1 MNQEIRPLVSCFI
14 VGPGRGTPEQR
25 ELVAEE
31 PLTIFV
37 GDQPVATL
45 MRTPGDEVDLAM
57 GFLLTEG
64 IVGSPADIGAISFCT
79 QGGLSGRN
87 EVRVALA
94 EGARARRLP
103 APRRVFSSCGV
114 CGTEM
119 IEEIAADIPPFE
131 RPPRR
136 LAAEDLFALAEAMR
150 RGQKMFQHTGG
161 THAAALARPPVKAGC
176 ECIVREDLGRHNALD
191 KAVGAAAQ
199 RGMLAPLDRARGAP
213 RRVEQTPGLALLL
226 SGRLSFE
233 MVAKAARAGI
243 SEVAG
248 VSAPSALAV
257 ELARRLN
264 MFLSGFVR
272 ERTLTI
278 YSDTDALRQEA

>member
-1 MNQEIRPLVSCFI
+1 MNQETSPLVNCF
-14 VGPGRGTPEQR
+14 VVEPGRRTPAQR

-31 PLTIFV
+31 PLTILV

-45 MRTPGDEVDLAM
+45 MRTPGDEAELAM
-57 GFLLTEG
+57 GFVLTEG
-64 IVGSPADIGAISFCT
+64 IVSSPKDIGAISFCA
-79 QGGLSGRN
+79 QGELSGRN
-87 EVRVALA
+87 EVRVMLA
-94 EGARARRLP
+94 EGARPRRLP
-103 APRRVFSSCGV
+103 KPRRVFSSCGL
-114 CGTEM
+114 CGADM
-119 IEEIAADIPPFE
+119 IEEIAADIPAFA
-131 RPPRR
+131 RPPLR

-150 RGQKMFQHTGG
+150 RGQKMFQRTGG
-161 THAAALARPPVKAGC
+161 THAAALARPPVKPGA

-199 RGMLAPLDRARGAP
+199 RGMLA
-213 RRVEQTPGLALLL
+213 PGLALLL

-257 ELARRLN
+257 ELARKLN
-264 MFLSGFVR
+264 MFLAGFVR

-278 YSDTDALRQEA
+278 YSGADALRQEA

>member
-1 MNQEIRPLVSCFI
+1 VNQETNPLINCFVI
-14 VGPGRGTPEQR
+14 GPGRWTPEQR
-25 ELVAEE
+25 ELVGEE

-45 MRTPGDEVDLAM
+45 MRTPGDEVELAM
-57 GFLLTEG
+57 GFVLTEG
-64 IVGSPADIGAISFCT
+64 IVGSPEDVGAISFCA

-94 EGARARRLP
+94 EGARPRRLP

-114 CGTEM
+114 CGAEM
-119 IEEIAADIPPFE
+119 IEEIAADIPAFA
-131 RPPRR
+131 RPLHR
-136 LAAEDLFALAEAMR
+136 LAAEDLFALADAMR
-150 RGQKMFQHTGG
+150 RGQKMFRRTGG
-161 THAAALARPPVKAGC
+161 THAAALARPPVRPGC

-199 RGMLAPLDRARGAP
+199 RGMLAPLDHARG
-213 RRVEQTPGLALLL
+213 GLALLL

-272 ERTLTI
+272 ERTLTV
-278 YSDTDALRQEA
+278 YSGADALRQEA

>member
-1 MNQEIRPLVSCFI
+1 MTDELRPLVDCF
-14 VGPGRGTPEQR
+14 VVAPGGWTPEQR

-31 PLTIFV
+31 PMTILV

-45 MRTPGDEVDLAM
+45 MRTPGGEVELAT
-57 GFLLTEG
+57 GFVLTEG
-64 IVGSPADIGAISFCT
+64 IVGSPKEIGAVSFCAK
-79 QGGLSGRN
+79 GELSGRN

-94 EGARARRLP
+94 EGARPRRLP
-103 APRRVFSSCGV
+103 AHRRVFSSCGV
-114 CGTEM
+114 CGAEM
-119 IEEIAADIPPFE
+119 IEEIAADIPAFA
-131 RPPRR
+131 RPQRR
-136 LAAEDLFALAEAMR
+136 LAAEDLFALADAMR
-150 RGQKMFQHTGG
+150 RGQKIFQRTGG
-161 THAAALARPPVKAGC
+161 AHAAALARLPVKPGA

-199 RGMLAPLDRARGAP
+199 RGLLG
-213 RRVEQTPGLALLL
+213 PGLALLL

-257 ELARRLN
+257 DLARRLN
-264 MFLSGFVR
+264 MFLAGFVR

-278 YSDTDALRQEA
+278 YSGADALRREA